1 MIEVSI
7 VIGDNQYIVPC
18 GKSVGSLIEV
28 GIVIGYDLQ
37 ICFLIAFGK
46 VD

>member
-1 MIEVSI
+1 LWKKGVGSLIEVSI

-28 GIVIGYDLQ
+28 SIVIGYNQ
-37 ICFLIAFGK
+37 
-46 VD
+46 